1 MDKETPKC
9 KNCGDWIEWSHTLS
23 GWWGWFHIRNGVMA
37 CYPYKPQAEPASSSA
52 EAEAGHAP

>member
-9 KNCGDWIEWSHTLS
+9 KHCGDWIEWSHKS

-37 CYPYKPQAEPASSSA
+37 CYPTNPQAEPAPSSQETTDA
-52 EAEAGHAP
+52 